1 MAGNHLHSRVITY
14 DHREAKKIRAL
25 ISTKMIVKILI
36 KLFVEEVKF
45 NFVMRNNNHAFA
57 VRFNDR
63 LLETIRQGDNR
74 FHENLSCR

>member
-45 NFVMRNNNHAFA
+45 NFVII
-57 VRFNDR
+57 
-63 LLETIRQGDNR
+63 LEIY
-74 FHENLSCR
+74 LSFMSLNYLNGKSYPYDYDKI